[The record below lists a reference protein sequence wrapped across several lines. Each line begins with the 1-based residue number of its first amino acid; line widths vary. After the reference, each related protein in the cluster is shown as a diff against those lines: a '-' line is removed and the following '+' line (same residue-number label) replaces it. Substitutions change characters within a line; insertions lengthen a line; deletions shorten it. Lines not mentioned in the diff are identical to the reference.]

1 MKKKIIALFIAA
13 ILLTS
18 CGQVNSLTP
27 FIPTLTL
34 TNTPTLTPTITL
46 TPNPTPTVEINTIDQ
61 VVCRDEGHLSEES
74 NVGWVNHYMGSLNSE
89 DSNVGLVAI
98 YSGNT
103 INGEFFYAYKPIEM
117 KVKGCLK
124 AGQNL
129 ILYMFDDEGNLA
141 ATLIGYFPAYTD
153 TGDKLY
159 RQGIFGTYKDEQT
172 DKEISLELYEDYAS
186 GDSLDHEYQT
196 AGVNDDSLIDQAAM
210 NFLIWSAT
218 DQKERVAQ
226 MIEYPIQVYF
236 GGKQVW
242 IENEAEFLSNYD
254 SIFTTDFKETLKKA
268 VPKHMFAKWSGIML
282 LSGEVWFNADG
293 KVIHLR
299 SR

>member
-18 CGQVNSLTP
+18 CGQVSMSTP
-27 FIPTLTL
+27 SVPTPTL
-34 TNTPTLTPTITL
+34 TNTPTLLPIITL
-46 TPNPTPTVEINTIDQ
+46 TPNPTPTVEIKTIDQ
-61 VVCRDEGHLSEES
+61 IVCIDEGHLSEES
-74 NVGWVNHYMGSLNSE
+74 NVGWLSHYMGSLNSE
-89 DSNVGLVAI
+89 ERNIGLVAI
-98 YSGNT
+98 YTGNT
-103 INGEFFYAYKPIEM
+103 IDGEFFYAYKPIEM

-124 AGQNL
+124 AGQTL
-129 ILYMFDDEGNLA
+129 ILYMFDNEGKLA
-141 ATLIGYFPAYTD
+141 ATLTGYFPAYTD
-153 TGDKLY
+153 SGDKLY
-159 RQGIFGTYKDEQT
+159 RQGIFGTFTDELTGKDTPLQ
-172 DKEISLELYEDYAS
+172 LYEDYAS

-236 GGKQVW
+236 GGKRKW

-293 KVIHLR
+293 KVISLI